1 MSGVVSGDWTWSSNL
16 VPGTTAS
23 NDQNVAQVI
32 SVLCPGAGFGML
44 HQKCASTLAKV
55 LSTGGAVSNHL
66 WE

>member
-1 MSGVVSGDWTWSSNL
+1 VVIGL
-16 VPGTTAS
+16 AHQILFLAQQAA
-23 NDQNVAQVI
+23 NDQSVAQVV
-32 SVLCPGAGFGML
+32 SVLCPGAVFSML